1 MSAAT
6 PAEVID
12 FWFGDRSRPLW
23 FARDPEFDAEI
34 RRRFG
39 EAHRAAMEGR
49 LEHWRASPEGALA
62 LVILLDQFSRN
73 LYRGTARAFAADAQ
87 ARAIADA
94 ALARGFDQQLP
105 PGRRWFLY
113 LPFEH
118 SESLADQERAVAL
131 FRAHAEAAGGAERE
145 RAEELLDYAQ
155 RHLEAIR
162 RFGRFPHRNDVLGR
176 ETTPDEAD
184 YLRDPRAWF

>member
-1 MSAAT
+1 MSDAT
-6 PAEVID
+6 PAEIVA
-12 FWFGDRSRPLW
+12 FWFSDRARPLW
-23 FARDPEFDAEI
+23 FVRDAEFDAEI

-49 LEHWRASPEGALA
+49 FEHWSTSPEGALA

-73 LYRGTARAFAADAQ
+73 LYRGTARAFAADAR
-87 ARAIADA
+87 ARAVASA
-94 ALARGFDQQLP
+94 ALARGFDQLLP
-105 PGRRWFLY
+105 HGRRWFLY

-131 FRAHAEAAGGAERE
+131 FRAHADAASGAERE
-145 RAEELLDYAQ
+145 QAQELLDYAQ

-162 RFGRFPHRNDVLGR
+162 RFGRFPHRNAVLGR
-176 ETTPDEAD
+176 ETTPEEAE